1 MRRFVVLIATALLMI
16 SCTPDEEVTTG
27 SIHSK
32 CAAELYQSY
41 NPKALDQCMAVC
53 IKCDRGTRATCS
65 TSCTLKGAR

>member
-1 MRRFVVLIATALLMI
+1 MRRFVVLTATALMMI
-16 SCTPDEEVTTG
+16 SCTPDGEVATG

-32 CAAELYQSY
+32 CAAELYQTY